1 MAAKQ
6 TPKSTKTTPEV
17 AQEIGVAES
26 TVRSWL
32 SRYTCFVEGH
42 HYIKEESG
50 RTLWLEAGVE
60 FLKTKSGE
68 FSTATETVTINPGE
82 EIIEPILEATA
93 QQLAYIYFEKLPQR
107 VVERIQQMLS
117 NPSPQDA
124 EVLQRAM
131 QRSIAAGATHLIANS
146 TTRRLQG

>member
-17 AQEIGVAES
+17 AQEIGVVES

-42 HYIKEESG
+42 HYIKEENG

-68 FSTATETVTINPGE
+68 FSTVAAIETVNPGE
-82 EIIEPILEATA
+82 EIIEPLLSATA
-93 QQLAYIYFEKLPQR
+93 QKLAYLYFEKLPQR
-107 VVERIQQMLS
+107 TVERIQQMLN
-117 NPSPQDA
+117 NPTPEDQ
-124 EVLQRAM
+124 EVIQKAM
-131 QRSIAAGATHLIANS
+131 QHSIAAGATHLIANS
-146 TTRRLQG
+146 TTRRLEG

>member
-68 FSTATETVTINPGE
+68 FSTVTEIETINPGE
-82 EIIEPILEATA
+82 EIVEALLSATA
-93 QQLAYIYFEKLPQR
+93 QKLAYLYFEKLPQR
-107 VVERIQQMLS
+107 TVERIQQMLS
-117 NPSPQDA
+117 NPSSEDQ

-131 QRSIAAGATHLIANS
+131 EQSITAGATHLIANS
-146 TTRRLQG
+146 TTRRLQ

>member
-60 FLKTKSGE
+60 FRKTKSGE
-68 FSTATETVTINPGE
+68 FSTVTEIETINPGE
-82 EIIEPILEATA
+82 EIVEALLSATA
-93 QQLAYIYFEKLPQR
+93 QKLAYLYFEKLPQR
-107 VVERIQQMLS
+107 TVERIQQMLS
-117 NPSPQDA
+117 NPSSEDQ

-131 QRSIAAGATHLIANS
+131 EQSITAGATHLIANS
-146 TTRRLQG
+146 TTRRLQ